1 MSEQEELDRIEA
13 LEHEGA
19 ETDRSDAELSNAVR
33 GGDSAAFAVLYE
45 RHNEAALRHAN
56 YLTRDSSRAEDL
68 VAESFV
74 SIFSA
79 LQRGLGP
86 KETFRGYLFTTIS
99 NRNRSRPNQNEV
111 QLFEDADEYIEELS
125 ISDSS
130 EKIAESNVLHRAFQ
144 TLPEKWQRVLWL
156 KEVDGLSPEIIG
168 SRLQIN
174 ANAAI
179 QLAFRAREGLR
190 LAYLAEHIDG
200 AADAGCAKLRPK
212 LVRYGRGQR
221 IGAKDKL
228 RVVDHLETCE
238 SCRAVLAQLEDV
250 GQHMRGIVV
259 PIVILGA
266 PTGLA
271 AWLFGDVAPAS
282 AASRFGAVVN
292 WILGHRALVAVVG
305 VGAVA
310 VVVGVIIALSG
321 SGSDA
326 DPGSKPPV
334 EQSPAP
340 TQSPAAPANPTPGSD
355 EPASGG
361 GTAPTGQPPQNS
373 GDPERN
379 DGSTATSDP
388 LDGETDGWVVIED

>member
-1 MSEQEELDRIEA
+1 MSEQEELSPVEA
-13 LEHEGA
+13 LEHESA
-19 ETDRSDAELSNAVR
+19 DTERSDAELSDAVR
-33 GGDSAAFAVLYE
+33 RGDSAAFAVLYE
-45 RHNEAALRHAN
+45 RHSEAALRHAN

-74 SIFSA
+74 SILSA

-99 NRNRSRPNQNEV
+99 NRNRSRANQNEV
-111 QLFEDADEYIEELS
+111 QLFNDADEYIEELS

-130 EKIAESNVLHRAFQ
+130 ERIAEANVLHRAFQ
-144 TLPEKWQRVLWL
+144 ALPEKWQRVLWL
-156 KEVDGLSPEIIG
+156 KEVDGLSPETIG
-168 SRLQIN
+168 SRLHIN

-200 AADAGCAKLRPK
+200 AADAACVKLRPK

-221 IGAKDKL
+221 IGATDKSK
-228 RVVDHLETCE
+228 VVHHLDTCE
-238 SCRAVLAQLEDV
+238 SCRAVLAQLEDL

-282 AASRFGAVVN
+282 AESRFAAAIN
-292 WILGHRALVAVVG
+292 WVLRHRALVAVVG
-305 VGAVA
+305 IGAVA
-310 VVVGVIIALSG
+310 VVGGVIIALSG

-326 DPGSKPPV
+326 DPGPKPPV
-334 EQSPAP
+334 GQSPAP
-340 TQSPAAPANPTPGSD
+340 SQSPAAPVNPAPGVD
-355 EPASGG
+355 EPAIGEG
-361 GTAPTGQPPQNS
+361 PATTGQPSQNS

-379 DGSTATSDP
+379 GDPTSAPDS
-388 LDGETDGWVVIED
+388 LDGETDGWVVVED